1 MSTEPKEAEEL
12 VGVASQASALA
23 MSELREGD
31 IDRVAAFGM
40 ALRRSSG
47 SVAVADDRAVSR
59 RVDAELARA
68 LWRAAYGHDQN
79 CVSMAEG
86 ALELAL
92 TLRLHTRLLHALA
105 TEPFRCRAVARC
117 VISEWINDRCGMCGG
132 CGSQEVRHGRRIR
145 PRAES
150 RNATLTVCAGCGGSG
165 HAHPNQHARRHAIER
180 PGERMDHQTFERDWT
195 QVFRFAARHCDHVTG
210 NLRGPTMRA
219 LRGKGLTRG
228 SRRV

>member
-1 MSTEPKEAEEL
+1 MSDSPKEAEEL
-12 VGVASQASALA
+12 VGVASQTSALA

-40 ALRRSSG
+40 ALRRSAG

-68 LWRAAYGHDQN
+68 LWRSAYGSDAN

-92 TLRLHTRLLHALA
+92 TLRMHTRLLQALA
-105 TEPFRCRAVARC
+105 AQPFRTRAVAHVVVR
-117 VISEWINDRCGMCGG
+117 EWINDRCGMCGG
-132 CGSQEVRHGRRIR
+132 CGMQEIRNGRRIR
-145 PRAES
+145 PRAEF
-150 RNATLTVCAGCGGSG
+150 RNVTLTVCAGCGGSG
-165 HAHPNQHARRHAIER
+165 HAQPNQHARRHAIER
-180 PGERMDHQTFERDWT
+180 PGETLDRDAFERQWVP
-195 QVFRFAARHCDHVTG
+195 VFRFAARHCDQVTG
-210 NLRGPTMRA
+210 NLRRPTMRA
-219 LRGKGLTRG
+219 LRGKALTKG